1 MKSTP
6 LLAISFSLVASIAF
20 ADNSA
25 VTPAARPAV
34 TAPKI
39 LKPGEL
45 TCEEFLM
52 YDDVTRPQ
60 IVYWTEGATKKGKPG
75 EEVIDV
81 DRTNTLV
88 PMVVDEC
95 SRTPKAAFMKKEHE
109 VSKKTIASTSTK

>member
-1 MKSTP
+1 MKVTP
-6 LLAISFSLVASIAF
+6 LLAISFSLVASIAL

-25 VTPAARPAV
+25 VTPAATPAV

-39 LKPGEL
+39 
-45 TCEEFLM
+45 
-52 YDDVTRPQ
+52 V
-60 IVYWTEGATKKGKPG
+60 KPG